1 MADRD
6 LMLSDAGELVI
17 ANGTFRT
24 ADSLTQEVSLIML
37 TCKGELKQD
46 ALCGCDLH
54 RKMNARLTTSQLRS
68 LVRVQLVRDGKDMST
83 IGSGINLRRHG

>member
-6 LMLSDAGELVI
+6 LMLSDAGELMI

-24 ADSLTQEVSLIML
+24 GESLTQEVSCIML

-46 ALCGCDLH
+46 VFCGCDLT
-54 RKMNARLTTSQLRS
+54 RRINARLTTSQLRS
-68 LVRVQLVRDGKDMST
+68 IVRVQLERDGKDMST
-83 IGSGINLRRHG
+83 IGPGINLRSHG